1 MRVNGTI
8 TVSAADLDDIR
19 LSSQGECFVVAGDGV
34 FLFLGDMATDKAE
47 DMIRAWFHAGRIME
61 DMLASHRAKE
71 AAKAKQP
78 VREVA

>member
-1 MRVNGTI
+1 MRVNGSI

-19 LSSQGECFVVAGDGV
+19 LSSQGECFVVNGEDM
-34 FLFLGDMATDKAE
+34 FLYVGDMFSDKA
-47 DMIRAWFHAGRIME
+47 DDVIRAWFHAGRLME
-61 DMLASHRAKE
+61 DALASHRAKE